1 MDLSPE
7 NQPPVP
13 PERRDASQRRWRYGL
28 GALVVV
34 LAILIGLYVYQYVT
48 RGYFWQGSF
57 ERIVSNKAGRPVK
70 VAGNFQLYLDPNI
83 RFHAEGLSVANPDW
97 AEQKQ
102 LFTARSIDLDMPVW
116 QLIFGDQIMRHLAID
131 GGRIGLQSDAKG
143 RNTWTFPGNT
153 PLKLP
158 VIDRAAV
165 TDTRLQYIDALRR
178 ARVDLVFGDIA
189 GSADA
194 KGQRVAGPLTFTGR
208 GTAYGAPF
216 TLDGSL
222 TTPNEAAIGGRIG
235 LDLRARVADTAI
247 TMAGTLPGATRFDG
261 ADLTVSV
268 AGRNL
273 QTPGRLFGL
282 ILPATRAYRLAS
294 HLTREGRD
302 YQFTRINGRFGD
314 SDINGDLRVSAPAD
328 TADKFRINGKLNS
341 RVLDILDVGPLVGYS
356 PERLDAKGGKGAI
369 TIEAGRPRV
378 LPDAPLAIEQL
389 KAFDAHVDYTAGTV
403 RTGTVPIANLKL
415 GFYLENQK
423 LDLDPLAFDVIG
435 GRLDSTIGIDAS
447 VRPVLTKYDIRM
459 SQVPIG
465 KVLTSFKVED
475 NGTTAT
481 MRARIQLTGR
491 GDTVRKSLATSSG
504 RIALVFP
511 KGTLWVRNIQ
521 LAKLDLQN
529 FITAALGKRLKKP
542 TEIRCGIVAFTVTN
556 GKAAADPILFD
567 TTRAN
572 YRGRGGFDFSDE
584 SLALSIEGGSK
595 EFSIFS
601 GQSPIGINGWFAAP
615 SINPISKELLARL
628 GSGVALGLVATPFAS
643 ILAFVDLGNAKNN
656 DCQPILAGARD
667 NPADRA
673 KNAKAKN

>member
-7 NQPPVP
+7 HQPPVP
-13 PERRDASQRRWRYGL
+13 PERHEARQRLWRRGV
-28 GALVVV
+28 GALVVLLV
-34 LAILIGLYVYQYVT
+34 ILIGLYIFQYVT
-48 RGYFWQGSF
+48 RGYFWQGTF

-83 RFHAEGLSVANPDW
+83 RFHADGLSVANPDW

-102 LFTARSIDLDMPVW
+102 LFTARSIDLDMPIW
-116 QLIFGDQIMRHLAID
+116 QLIFGDQIIRHLTID

-158 VIDRAAV
+158 TIDRAAV

-189 GSADA
+189 ASADA

-222 TTPNEAAIGGRIG
+222 TTPNEAAAGGKLG
-235 LDLRARVADTAI
+235 LDMKARVADTAI

-261 ADLTVSV
+261 ADLAVSV
-268 AGRNL
+268 TGRNM
-273 QTPGRLFGL
+273 QTPGRLFG
-282 ILPATRAYRLAS
+282 IVLPATRPYRLGS
-294 HLTREGRD
+294 HLTRNGRNYYFD
-302 YQFTRINGRFGD
+302 GITGRFGD
-314 SDINGDLRVSAPAD
+314 SDLNGALRVTAPAD
-328 TADKFRINGKLNS
+328 ADDKFRINGKLAS
-341 RVLDILDVGPLVGYS
+341 RVLDILDVGPLIGYS

-369 TIEAGRPRV
+369 TIEGGHPRV

-389 KAFDAHVDYTAGTV
+389 KHFDTHVDYTAATV

-423 LDLDPLAFDVIG
+423 LDLDPLAFDLVG

-447 VRPVLTKYDIRM
+447 VKPVLTRYDIRM
-459 SQVPIG
+459 SQVPLG
-465 KVLTSFKVED
+465 KLLKSFNVDES
-475 NGTTAT
+475 GTTAS

-491 GDTVRKSLATSSG
+491 GDTVRQSLGSSTG

-511 KGTLWVRNIQ
+511 AGTLWVRNIE

-529 FITAALGKRLKKP
+529 FLTAFIGKRLKKP
-542 TEIRCGIVAFTVTN
+542 TEIRCGIVAFTVNN
-556 GKAAADPILFD
+556 GKAVADPILFD
-567 TTRAN
+567 TTKAN
-572 YRGRGGFDFSDE
+572 YRGRGGFDFADE
-584 SLALSIEGGSK
+584 SLAMSIQGDSK

-615 SINPISKELLARL
+615 GINPVSGELIARA
-628 GSGVALGLVATPFAS
+628 GAGVALGVVASPLAA
-643 ILAFVDLGNAKNN
+643 ILAFVDFGNAKNN

-667 NPADRA
+667 VPADRA
-673 KNAKAKN
+673 KNATAKK